1 MTASTTPTIVV
12 SRLDCERLESLL
24 ESSAGAE
31 VDTAALEAELARAQ
45 ILEPAQMPAD
55 VITMNSTA
63 RFRVL
68 DGDDRGDERQL
79 TLVYPRDADGSADR
93 VSILAPVGSAL
104 LGLRIDD
111 SIDWP
116 VPGGRTVRLRVLSI
130 TYQPEAAG
138 ELHR

>member
-1 MTASTTPTIVV
+1 MTAPSILL
-12 SRLDCERLESLL
+12 SRLDCERLEALL
-24 ESSAGAE
+24 EAPGTADLDTSALA
-31 VDTAALEAELARAQ
+31 AELARAQ
-45 ILEPAQMPAD
+45 SLEPAQRPSD

-68 DGDDRGDERQL
+68 DGSDEGQEREL
-79 TLVYPRDADGSADR
+79 TLVYPRDVNGQADR

-111 SIDWP
+111 TIEWP
-116 VPGGRTVRLRVLSI
+116 VPGGRTVRLKVLSI
-130 TYQPEAAG
+130 AYQPEAAG

>member
-1 MTASTTPTIVV
+1 MTAPSILL
-12 SRLDCERLESLL
+12 SRLDCERLEALL
-24 ESSAGAE
+24 EAPGTADL
-31 VDTAALEAELARAQ
+31 DTSALEAELARAQ
-45 ILEPAQMPAD
+45 ILEPAQMPSD

-68 DGDDRGDERQL
+68 DGSDEGQEREL
-79 TLVYPRDADGSADR
+79 TLVYPRDVNGQADR

-111 SIDWP
+111 TIEWP
-116 VPGGRTVRLRVLSI
+116 VPGGRTVRLKVLSI
-130 TYQPEAAG
+130 RFQPEAAG